1 MNRPRRPAI
10 TICRRNANSAAA
22 RSRGLTLIELIVVV
36 AVIGVLIAIVAP
48 SFQGMLARQRV
59 EGVNAELVTDLQLAR
74 SEVAQ
79 RSGTGTEVAVSFG
92 GNAQMTCYAVHTMAS
107 GCDCTQPPGS
117 ACALPAREIKAMQ
130 FPRAAGV
137 TVAASSSGGS
147 RVVFAPPQ
155 GLATPGDLV
164 IDVQSAISGQ
174 LRIRVNDV
182 GRPIVCSPDGS
193 IRGVKTTC

>member
-1 MNRPRRPAI
+1 M
-10 TICRRNANSAAA
+10 TICRRSAGSAAA

-79 RSGTGTEVAVSFG
+79 RSGSATPDVAVSFG
-92 GNAQMTCYAVHTMAS
+92 GNAQITCYAMHTLPAAN
-107 GCDCTQPPGS
+107 CDCTRPPGS
-117 ACALPAREIKAMQ
+117 ICTAPAQEIKAMQ

-137 TVAASSSGGS
+137 NVAASSPSGS

-174 LRIRVNDV
+174 LRIRVNDI